1 MRASWLRLALAA
13 GFISLLFSCGVE
25 DLGLQG
31 NPGGAPSQEDTFTF
45 DVEWDPN
52 TTVVTADQLDLL
64 LESDSQNH
72 LYIFDAQGVADAGL
86 DLSVG
91 RYLVIHGIAL
101 EKIISSQETGNE
113 LRVEGENAYITD
125 AIENGTIAWDYG
137 VRFTPDK
144 VPSMII
150 GGKEVRAAADGT
162 IGYEFPWGD
171 YTCAIKVQLLDTSAS
186 FEFTIEKKL
195 SENTGA
201 KFVLEGKLERFR
213 VKDTMEIRGKRL
225 QRFDHSY
232 EKLKGE
238 GKISLIAAGAMKE
251 PLKLVDLPTPL
262 LVVPFLV
269 GPVPVVLTIEAKFM
283 VQLIVPA
290 IDGSS
295 RVTVKF
301 SYDSD
306 LGFSYDGVETKNTG
320 SLGAFT
326 YDDTVTETGAS
337 SAIGINFGVAFPRL
351 KLSAFGGLIVPWAHI
366 QFVIGGTWDPI
377 KPCQT
382 ADYEIRGVG
391 DVDFTAFKLSD
402 VAGDLTFFQ
411 KKEKLLRAGD

>member
-1 MRASWLRLALAA
+1 MRVFRLLLAIALS
-13 GFISLLFSCGVE
+13 GLLFSCTME
-25 DLGLQG
+25 QPWLQG
-31 NPGGAPSQEDTFTF
+31 ASPGSPEQQDSFTF
-45 DVEWDPN
+45 DVQWDAN

-64 LESDSQNH
+64 LDADTENH
-72 LYIFDAQGVADAGL
+72 SYTFDAQGIAEAGL

-91 RYLVIHGIAL
+91 RYLVIWGVAL
-101 EKIISSQETGNE
+101 EKIVSVQETGGE
-113 LRVEGENAYITD
+113 LKVEGENAFITD
-125 AIENGTIAWDYG
+125 AIESGIIGWDYG
-137 VRFTPDK
+137 VRFTPER

-150 GGKEVRAAADGT
+150 DGKEVSAAADGS
-162 IGYEFPWGD
+162 IEYEFPWGD
-171 YTCAIKVQLLDTSAS
+171 YTCTIKVQLMDTSAS

-195 SENTGA
+195 TEHTGA
-201 KFVLEGKLERFR
+201 KFILEGKLESFR
-213 VKDTMEIRGKRL
+213 VKDTMAIQGKRL
-225 QRFDHSY
+225 QSFDHNY
-232 EKLKGE
+232 EKLKADGS
-238 GKISLIAAGAMKE
+238 ISLVVAGEMKE

-262 LVVPFLV
+262 LVVPFTV

-283 VQLIVPA
+283 VQLVAPA

-337 SAIGINFGVAFPRL
+337 SAIGVNFGVAFPRL
-351 KLSAFGGLIVPWAHI
+351 KLSAFWGRIVPWAHI
-366 QFVIGGTWDPI
+366 QYVIGGTWDPI

-391 DVDFTAFKLSD
+391 DVDFTIFKLSD
-402 VAGDLTFFQ
+402 VAGDLTFFK